1 MKNSKKGFTLVELL
15 VVIAILAI
23 LATVA
28 VVGYT
33 SFTRKADISNDTV
46 IAGELNTLLAATD
59 VTDPIESFEDV
70 KAALYANGF
79 YLANLNTKTEGCYF
93 VWDAKNNQ
101 IILVDGN
108 DDFKVLFSKVTPS
121 EDKKDWYFAVSDLSK
136 VAAIE
141 AAGYTVER
149 IVTDFATLK
158 DALTAGGEFHIDRSL
173 VLDENNL
180 LVFNST
186 TPIVFNLGDS
196 PLNTSGIIGESASGI
211 IPIEVKQGNVT
222 LNGGVISAAGENLNY
237 HGLKVAYALQTS
249 TGTDVTVVGT
259 KFDLAS
265 YEAQIRIFGKAV
277 MEDVVINA
285 VKSGVETRYNG
296 DLTLK
301 DVTITA
307 NGGTEWYGSCLWSCS
322 FDSKNESGKQDHVG
336 TATITVESGTYTS
349 KACNGGFAAVVACG
363 GKVVI
368 NGGDFT
374 APEGQMFTCV
384 NGGDGKITI
393 AGGTFNGIAFEN
405 LTVDILQAMTVQGT
419 VSWDADLNCY
429 IIQ

>member
-59 VTDPIESFEDV
+59 VTDPIESFDDV

-93 VWDAKNNQ
+93 VWDKANNQ
-101 IILVDGN
+101 IILVDGEDN
-108 DDFKVLFSKVTPS
+108 FKVLYSKVTPS
-121 EDKKDWYFAVSDLSK
+121 ETKADWYFAVSDLSK
-136 VAAIE
+136 VAAIKAE
-141 AAGYTVER
+141 GYTVET
-149 IVTDFATLK
+149 IVTDLGTLK
-158 DALTAGGEFHIDRSL
+158 EALAAGGEFHIDRSL

-196 PLNTSGIIGESASGI
+196 PLNTSGVIGNPGDAL
-211 IPIEVKQGNVT
+211 IPIEVIQGNVT
-222 LNGGVISAAGENLNY
+222 LNGGYVSVAG
-237 HGLKVAYALQTS
+237 G
-249 TGTDVTVVGT
+249 D
-259 KFDLAS
+259 
-265 YEAQIRIFGKAV
+265 
-277 MEDVVINA
+277 INA
-285 VKSGVETRYNG
+285 HDLPIDVSMRTRKGSN
-296 DLTLK
+296 
-301 DVTITA
+301 VTID
-307 NGGTEWYGSCLWSCS
+307 GTV
-322 FDSKNESGKQDHVG
+322 FDNSNSKGQIKIGG
-336 TATITVESGTYTS
+336 TATIKNTS
-349 KACNGGFAAVVACG
+349 IISNSYGIETFYDGQITLENTTIEANGNGIAVWACNYDHKSYEGGKGHTGNASITIKSGNYSGCGVSQFALLTSCG
-363 GKVVI
+363 GKIVI
-368 NGGDFT
+368 DGGDFT
-374 APEGQMFTCV
+374 APDGKMFAAGV
-384 NGGDGKITI
+384 NGTNNVIVI
-393 AGGTFNGIAFEN
+393 NGGTFNGVAFEN